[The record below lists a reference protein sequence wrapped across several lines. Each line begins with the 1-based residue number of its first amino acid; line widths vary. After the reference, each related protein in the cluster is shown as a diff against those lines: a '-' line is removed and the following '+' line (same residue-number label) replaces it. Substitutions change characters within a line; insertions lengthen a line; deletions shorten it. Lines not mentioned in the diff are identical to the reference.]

1 MSVVNEEATNE
12 NNRMEAVESAPDL
25 LDGVSDHIKAKLL
38 DLMSK
43 LDKVEEIV
51 QSIDSAPIK
60 ELQANV
66 SNENVLL

>member
-1 MSVVNEEATNE
+1 MSVVNEVVATNE
-12 NNRMEAVESAPDL
+12 NSRIEAEGSDL

-43 LDKVEEIV
+43 LDRVEEIV
-51 QSIDSAPIK
+51 KNIDSAPIK

-66 SNENVLL
+66 SSPILK